1 MKAQEPQCWNR
12 EKSQRRTKKS
22 EAPHVAQRM
31 ESRLR
36 SRSLVTWTA
45 SSHCGRCRGLMCR
58 IELRDWG
65 GSRGQDG
72 HDALQCILCG
82 DIIDPVIMRNRRRVK
97 QPPRVGRKAERR
109 FRVIMALRP
118 RRRTRDTRSRME
130 EKGGNREIDRRDVL
144 FLRKSS

>member
-1 MKAQEPQCWNR
+1 MKAQERQCWNR
-12 EKSQRRTKKS
+12 EKSQGRTKKS
-22 EAPHVAQRM
+22 EVLYVAQRM
-31 ESRLR
+31 ESRLQ
-36 SRSLVTWTA
+36 SRCLVTWTA

-72 HDALQCILCG
+72 SDALQCILCG
-82 DIIDPVIMRNRRRVK
+82 DIIDPVIMRNRRRVM
-97 QPPRVGRKAERR
+97 QPPRVGRKAEGR
-109 FRVIMALRP
+109 FRVTMALRS

-130 EKGGNREIDRRDVL
+130 EKGGNHEIDRGDVL